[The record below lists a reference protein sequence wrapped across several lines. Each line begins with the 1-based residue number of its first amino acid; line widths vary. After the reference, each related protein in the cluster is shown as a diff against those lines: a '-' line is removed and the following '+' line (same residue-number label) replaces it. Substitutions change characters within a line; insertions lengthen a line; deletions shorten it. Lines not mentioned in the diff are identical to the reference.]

1 MQYEKLSKICIP
13 IEDSPHQKRRPP
25 VVTVCTRLTATF
37 GLPQVDIL
45 RYKESFASGNTPLL
59 SNPTLS
65 HFWLG
70 VNTK

>member
-25 VVTVCTRLTATF
+25 VVIVCTRLTDTF

-45 RYKESFASGNTPLL
+45 
-59 SNPTLS
+59 
-65 HFWLG
+65 
-70 VNTK
+70 